1 MAGELPGGGDAADA
15 ASNDDDVRFGVHV
28 RLAPELMGTWQRVTV
43 VTACSLSGIVFWEKG
58 FPLVSPRIFS
68 RLMDMTLRWWL
79 PYASREFV
87 IREQGEGTP
96 RVARGGLLPHPPPLR
111 SLPDSAP
118 VSYTHLTLPTIL

>member
-1 MAGELPGGGDAADA
+1 
-15 ASNDDDVRFGVHV
+15 
-28 RLAPELMGTWQRVTV
+28 MGTWQRVTV

-111 SLPDSAP
+111 SLPDSALLGVAKSGTRSATTAP
-118 VSYTHLTLPTIL
+118 EDSSLRS